1 MQEHRL
7 FIRYRV
13 QGEVLLHTKNG
24 DLKPL
29 KCDLVD
35 LCFKGAG
42 IYSKE
47 KLEPETAVRFI
58 IASKSFPEHIR
69 GEGKIIYVRPMTRN
83 GEDFFRLGLNF
94 INVDSELLKDIL
106 LRLQNEL
113 AKYLANN
120 F

>member
-7 FIRYRV
+7 FIRYKV
-13 QGEVLLHTKNG
+13 QGDVLIHQKTG
-24 DLKPL
+24 ELKPV
-29 KCDLVD
+29 KGDLVD

-47 KLEPETAVRFI
+47 KLEPEMPVRFI
-58 IASKSFPEHIR
+58 IMSKSFPEHIK

-94 INVDSELLKDIL
+94 INVDSEQLRDIL
-106 LRLQNEL
+106 VHLQDEL